1 MKPKD
6 DAISHVTL
14 AGVNIFEEL
23 GFDPQEAASLQ
34 AESDAQIAGMIEI
47 KENLMTEI
55 ADWIAASH
63 LKQAE
68 AAEKLHVSRPR
79 VSDVV
84 NKKVA
89 KFTVD
94 TLIEMVQ
101 RIGKKVQVAVV

>member
-6 DAISHVTL
+6 DTISHVTL

-55 ADWIAASH
+55 ADWIVASH

>member
-6 DAISHVTL
+6 DEIGHVTQ
-14 AGVNIFEEL
+14 AGVNIFEDL
-23 GFDPQEAASLQ
+23 GFDTDEAASLQ
-34 AESDAQIAGMIEI
+34 AESDAQIAAMIEI

-55 ADWIAASH
+55 ADWIAASQ
-63 LKQAE
+63 LKQSE
-68 AAEKLHVSRPR
+68 AAERLHVSRPR

-84 NKKVA
+84 NKKVS

>member
-6 DAISHVTL
+6 DEIGHVTR

-23 GFDPQEAASLQ
+23 GLDPHEASSLQ

-55 ADWIAASH
+55 SHWIAASH

-79 VSDVV
+79 ISDVV
-84 NKKVA
+84 NKKVSQ
-89 KFTVD
+89 FTVD

-101 RIGKKVQVAVV
+101 RIGKKVQVAVI